1 MDTGNK
7 KAKKLYHESIENL
20 KNSIY
25 LYKNEV
31 FLILQMEKKK
41 NNLLYTNM
49 EISKKNEE

>member
-31 FLILQMEKKK
+31 FLILQMEKKIYSTQTWRSARKMK
-41 NNLLYTNM
+41 N
-49 EISKKNEE
+49 K